1 MCRYRQTIKL
11 QNMSILKTHF
21 DVAIIGAGIIGA
33 SIAYELSR
41 YNLEVVVLEKNPKVA
56 NETSLGNSGLIHGGF
71 DPEPHKL
78 EAKLNL
84 QGNLKWREW
93 FKHLE
98 FPRVEIDSLI
108 LAFNEE
114 EMKHVHMLYE
124 RGLTN
129 GLNKKDLKVLTT
141 QEVLKKEPNVNPA
154 VKGGLL
160 CTSSVAIHPVEAT
173 RALLGAAKQNDT
185 RLRVNSEVTN
195 IKYEGDRFA
204 LTINN
209 KDKIYARKVIN
220 AAGHYADKLANKF
233 GFDNFKQTTR
243 RGEYR
248 ILDNYDK
255 NLINSVLFKVPTI
268 HGKGIIIA
276 PTLDGYYLVGPTAQ
290 DGVPKEDISLVTKEK
305 YDLIGKIG
313 KDIVPS
319 LKIER
324 TIKTIAGSRPIDVET
339 NDFVIRKSKKNPNF
353 ILAAGMQSPALSSA
367 PAIASEIANLLN
379 LKLTP
384 RENFKPD
391 YKIDIF

>member
-1 MCRYRQTIKL
+1 
-11 QNMSILKTHF
+11 MSILKTRF
-21 DVAIIGAGIIGA
+21 DVAIIGAGIIGG
-33 SIAYELSR
+33 SIAYELSQ

-56 NETSLGNSGLIHGGF
+56 DETSLGNSGLIHGGF
-71 DPEPHKL
+71 DPEPHKI

-84 QGNLKWREW
+84 RGNLKWREW

-98 FPRVEIDSLI
+98 FPRVAIDSLV
-108 LAFNEE
+108 LAFNDE
-114 EMKHVHMLYE
+114 EMEHVHMLYE

-129 GLNKKDLKVLTT
+129 KLNKKDLKVLSAA
-141 QEVLKKEPNVNPA
+141 EVLKREPNVNPA
-154 VKGGLL
+154 VKGALL
-160 CTSSVAIHPVEAT
+160 CTSSIAIHPVEAT
-173 RALLGAAKQNDT
+173 KALLGAAKQNDT

-195 IKYEGDRFA
+195 IKYEDGRFA

-209 KDKIYARKVIN
+209 KYKIYARKVIN
-220 AAGHYADKLANKF
+220 AAGHYADKIANKF
-233 GFDNFKQTTR
+233 GFDDFKQTTR

-255 NLINSVLFKVPTI
+255 NLIHSVLFKVPTI
-268 HGKGIIIA
+268 HGKGVIIA
-276 PTLDGYYLVGPTAQ
+276 PTLDEHYLVGPTAQ
-290 DGVPKEDISLVTKEK
+290 EGVPTEDVALVTKEK
-305 YDLIGKIG
+305 WDLIGKIG
-313 KDIVPS
+313 KDIIPS

-324 TIKTIAGSRPIDVET
+324 TIKTLAGSRPIDVAT
-339 NDFVIRKSKKNPNF
+339 NDFVIRKSKNNPNF

-367 PAIASEIANLLN
+367 PAIASEVAELLN